1 MSRQSARLLLA
12 PVVLAL
18 ATVVALPAVSVATA
32 GSAAAAD
39 SVITVI
45 GGSATTVSAPGVAGK
60 LLGAGIVPV
69 VLPPGKMS
77 INLSNLTAT
86 ITLPLTGGSV
96 DLTTFNGQVSAG
108 GSIVFTKLFP
118 LRIVRLTSIQVDIVN
133 GIVTQ
138 SALTSAG
145 TRISL
150 FQLSL
155 NGASFGGD
163 ATHLTI
169 SNLATT
175 ITADG
180 AQYLDSALHSHV
192 FTAGMLFGT
201 ASSTFQHS

>member
-1 MSRQSARLLLA
+1 VSRPSRRLLLA
-12 PVVLAL
+12 PLVLAL
-18 ATVVALPAVSVATA
+18 ATAALPAVSLAAA
-32 GSAAAAD
+32 GPAAAAD
-39 SVITVI
+39 SVITVT
-45 GGSATTVSAPGVAGK
+45 GGTATTVSAPGVAGQ
-60 LLGAGIVPV
+60 LLGAGILPV

-77 INLSNLTAT
+77 IDLSNLTAT
-86 ITLPLTGGSV
+86 ITLPLTGGSI
-96 DLTTFNGQVSAG
+96 DLTTLSGQASAG

-138 SALTSAG
+138 SALTPAG
-145 TRISL
+145 TRVSL

-155 NGASFGGD
+155 TGATFGGD
-163 ATHLTI
+163 ATDLTI

-180 AQYLDSALHSHV
+180 AQYLDSALRTHV

>member
-1 MSRQSARLLLA
+1 MSHRSHRLLLA
-12 PVVLAL
+12 PMVMAL
-18 ATVVALPAVSVATA
+18 TLFAVPAASVATA
-32 GSAAAAD
+32 GPAAAAD
-39 SVITVI
+39 NVITVI
-45 GGSATTVSAPGVAGK
+45 GGSSTTVSAPGVAGK

-77 INLSNLTAT
+77 ISLSNLTAT

-108 GSIVFTKLFP
+108 GAIVFTKLLP
-118 LRIVRLTSIQVDIVN
+118 LRIVRLSSIQVNIVN
-133 GIVTQ
+133 GVVTQ
-138 SALTSAG
+138 TALTPGG
-145 TRISL
+145 TRVSL

-155 NGASFGGD
+155 NGATFGGD

-169 SNLATT
+169 SNLAVT

-180 AQYLDSALHSHV
+180 AQYLDSALHTQV

-201 ASSTFQHS
+201 ASSTFQHT

>member
-1 MSRQSARLLLA
+1 MSRQSRRLLLA
-12 PVVLAL
+12 PMVLAL
-18 ATVVALPAVSVATA
+18 AAAALPAVSVATA

-45 GGSATTVSAPGVAGK
+45 GGSASTVSAPGVVGK

-86 ITLPLTGGSV
+86 ITLPLTGGSI
-96 DLTTFNGQVSAG
+96 DLTTFNGQASAG

-175 ITADG
+175 MTADG

-201 ASSTFQHS
+201 ASSTFQHG

>member
-1 MSRQSARLLLA
+1 VSRLSRRLLLA
-12 PVVLAL
+12 PLVLAV
-18 ATVVALPAVSVATA
+18 ATAALPAVSVATA
-32 GSAAAAD
+32 GPAAAAD

-77 INLSNLTAT
+77 IDLSNLTAT
-86 ITLPLTGGSV
+86 ITLPLTGGSI
-96 DLTTFNGQVSAG
+96 DLTTLNGQASAG

-118 LRIVRLTSIQVDIVN
+118 LSIVRLTSIQVDIVN

-138 SALTSAG
+138 SALTPAG

-163 ATHLTI
+163 ATDLTI

-175 ITADG
+175 ITAGG
-180 AQYLDSALHSHV
+180 AQYLDSALHTHV

>member
-1 MSRQSARLLLA
+1 MSRQSRRLILA

-18 ATVVALPAVSVATA
+18 ATVALPAVSVATA

-45 GGSATTVSAPGVAGK
+45 GGSASTVSAPGVAGK
-60 LLGAGIVPV
+60 LLGAGIIPV

-77 INLSNLTAT
+77 INLFNLTAT
-86 ITLPLTGGSV
+86 ITLPLTGGSI
-96 DLTTFNGQVSAG
+96 DLTTFNGQASAG

-133 GIVTQ
+133 GVVTQ
-138 SALTSAG
+138 TALTSAG

-155 NGASFGGD
+155 AGASFGGD

-180 AQYLDSALHSHV
+180 AQYLDSALRTHV

-201 ASSTFQHS
+201 SSSTFQHS